1 MQTPIDAMRSS
12 FSSSVWRMS
21 RVFVW
26 IALAIWAIILFF
38 WIGTGTSER
47 VWPHTTNQ
55 QIGMM
60 NLLDTALTKL
70 IQTDGSIPLPSNMTR
85 IVAGD
90 HLIGYQWFID
100 SAYVRSLNIGRSVPA
115 ETYLLVTDAE
125 QSRFQLMTM
134 VRSEDDILDL
144 AADEDTPRYL
154 IVGDLLD
161 YQPVFRGGSLGV
173 LLTPFTHVPVGGSEI
188 DLLTSTDTYLWRL
201 STDQWYEDPA
211 PAIWSRHFMLN
222 SHLRDDLDL
231 AKTVPH
237 LVGYWKFDEW
247 SGDTVTDHSQYGNHG
262 TIMGEWVTW
271 IEDDHG
277 QGLLFNWAGRVEVP
291 HHDSL
296 NLTDDWMI
304 GIQFKPLDTSVRG
317 TLISKDGVLT
327 WDTIE
332 NLENE
337 ASLERGHFNLY
348 VRNNVIYSVKNIQ
361 QIRGWS
367 VINEQYYQLNIQSL
381 NRKISG
387 TLNTNEI
394 MRQLANTA
402 PITSQRNLLIG
413 RRWNIDDSFFIWHIY
428 LIQLY
433 NFNK

>member
-1 MQTPIDAMRSS
+1 
-12 FSSSVWRMS
+12 MS

-201 STDQWYEDPA
+201 SEDQWYEDPA

-237 LVGYWKFDEW
+237 LVGYWRFDEW
-247 SGDTVTDHSQYGNHG
+247 SGDTVYDHSQYANHG

-271 IEDDHG
+271 IEDNHG
-277 QGLLFNWAGRVEVP
+277 QGLLFNWEGWVEVP
-291 HHDSL
+291 HHESL

-304 GIQFKPLDTSVRG
+304 GVQFKPHDTSVRG
-317 TLISKDGVLT
+317 TLISKDGVGTDTT
-327 WDTIE
+327 WAY
-332 NLENE
+332 NVYVENE
-337 ASLERGHFNLY
+337 IIYETNNRGVEKWWNTKINQVNNWWVAYTSNAIQIKLNDIMQFYHNIVPAPRATNSSLLF
-348 VRNNVIYSVKNIQ
+348 
-361 QIRGWS
+361 
-367 VINEQYYQLNIQSL
+367 
-381 NRKISG
+381 
-387 TLNTNEI
+387 
-394 MRQLANTA
+394 
-402 PITSQRNLLIG
+402 G
-413 RRWNIDDSFFIWHIY
+413 RRWPTNQSFFNGIIY
-428 LIQLY
+428 SIHLLRIP
-433 NFNK
+433 